1 MANGTYLNRLAAQ
14 PPIRFRPRLLLL
26 AAFLAS
32 APLYPPNSYLMLR
45 FAPNVSPAGDFLF
58 AMLLSCFATALAILL
73 FSAQRPSWPGFETR
87 KGRPIAT
94 GCAWTYAAVLV
105 AIWILLAAGYRNV
118 VLFAAL
124 GVTAGACMAPV
135 IMRWVRLYLM
145 DFRSVMFYGAIACAS
160 SSAVAWIVSLLSDP
174 FAVAAE
180 GVLAITGSVLP
191 LLFGI
196 EKCTH
201 ETDEDAQSVSGIEN
215 GGGGFTGSPD
225 AESPSN
231 TLTGLASSLR
241 TFLSIIW
248 VPLLGFL
255 VCSFMMAAYS
265 FDADV
270 GAGRS
275 EYTGAIV
282 ASAVV
287 VALCAM
293 RLKSPFVMLID
304 RLAVPACVAVSIV
317 LGSFPT
323 GTTLFVAG
331 AMLVYAPLA
340 LLSLFALS
348 SLVAMAEAGEFPL
361 PFVFSAAFLL
371 SCAASLLGMTV
382 QANVPPDVNLG
393 PYLWVVLSSY
403 FCIVV
408 VHLGFVAW
416 QQACSTDDPDALQD
430 AGMRNEGETDTLHAL
445 QHERIVTLAN
455 GYALTKRER
464 EILQYLSL
472 GYGSVYISKTLFIS
486 DNTACTHIR
495 NIYRKLDVSSREE
508 LLSLVNGMK

>member
-1 MANGTYLNRLAAQ
+1 
-14 PPIRFRPRLLLL
+14 
-26 AAFLAS
+26 
-32 APLYPPNSYLMLR
+32 
-45 FAPNVSPAGDFLF
+45 
-58 AMLLSCFATALAILL
+58 
-73 FSAQRPSWPGFETR
+73 
-87 KGRPIAT
+87 
-94 GCAWTYAAVLV
+94 
-105 AIWILLAAGYRNV
+105 
-118 VLFAAL
+118 
-124 GVTAGACMAPV
+124 
-135 IMRWVRLYLM
+135 
-145 DFRSVMFYGAIACAS
+145 
-160 SSAVAWIVSLLSDP
+160 
-174 FAVAAE
+174 
-180 GVLAITGSVLP
+180 
-191 LLFGI
+191 
-196 EKCTH
+196 
-201 ETDEDAQSVSGIEN
+201 
-215 GGGGFTGSPD
+215 
-225 AESPSN
+225 
-231 TLTGLASSLR
+231 
-241 TFLSIIW
+241 
-248 VPLLGFL
+248 
-255 VCSFMMAAYS
+255 
-265 FDADV
+265 
-270 GAGRS
+270 
-275 EYTGAIV
+275 
-282 ASAVV
+282 
-287 VALCAM
+287 
-293 RLKSPFVMLID
+293 
-304 RLAVPACVAVSIV
+304 
-317 LGSFPT
+317 
-323 GTTLFVAG
+323 
-331 AMLVYAPLA
+331 MLVYAPLA

-486 DNTACTHIR
+486 DNTARTHIR

>member
-135 IMRWVRLYLM
+135 IN
-145 DFRSVMFYGAIACAS
+145 
-160 SSAVAWIVSLLSDP
+160 P

-486 DNTACTHIR
+486 DNTARTHIR